1 MQLIVPEIT
10 SLSSSQTS
18 VKMYSL
24 KGIGL
29 IIVILANVANCQ
41 TDDSDSEG
49 SGSDN
54 DDYYGNTGCRVFK
67 FGVQN

>member
-29 IIVILANVANCQ
+29 IIVILANVAKCQ
-41 TDDSDSEG
+41 TEG
-49 SGSDN
+49 SGSDD
-54 DDYYGNTGCRVFK
+54 DDYYGNICCRVFK
-67 FGVQN
+67 CGVQN